1 MLGFRLQPWRKS
13 LNRRLIETEKFYLFD
28 IGLANYLARREPK
41 QGTPEFGKSF
51 EHYMLLELMAYKAYR
66 NPELPIYYWRTST
79 GLEVDFILG
88 DMEVAV
94 EIKASKRVHETDT
107 KGLETDTKG
116 LETDTKGLETDTK
129 GLETDTKGLKSLNA
143 EHTLNKSILVSLES
157 EPKVLGGN
165 IECMPWR
172 LFLENLWG
180 NSLI

>member
-107 KGLETDTKG
+107 KGL
-116 LETDTKGLETDTK
+116 
-129 GLETDTKGLKSLNA
+129 KSLNA